1 MLLVNTVIRLVI
13 QVIFHVLIVFVLVTC
28 SWSQGAWPRPTC
40 QYFRSEMDPSTLPWV
55 RPASWVE
62 TPSPGQ
68 CMSRSV
74 CSSVCLSVVWLCVS
88 LPLCVCVCVAL
99 CLYVSHCLCV
109 FVCMSVIV
117 CVCVAA
123 TCLTCSLLECH
134 YITNYCNTHVDLI
147 ILINHGPRNFPLNC
161 IAVPICGNHGTRSF
175 PLKCIAAPIYGN
187 HGTRGFPF
195 RMYCC
200 SYSW

>member
-1 MLLVNTVIRLVI
+1 MLLECLLVNTVIRLVI
-13 QVIFHVLIVFVLVTC
+13 DVISHVLIVFVLVTC

-88 LPLCVCVCVAL
+88 LPVCVCVCVCVAL
-99 CLYVSHCLCV
+99 CLCVSHRV
-109 FVCMSVIV
+109 PTRPGKPGKPGKMRVH
-117 CVCVAA
+117 
-123 TCLTCSLLECH
+123 LENLEISWNFEKFNKYH
-134 YITNYCNTHVDLI
+134 GKMTWNLEKVD
-147 ILINHGPRNFPLNC
+147 G
-161 IAVPICGNHGTRSF
+161 
-175 PLKCIAAPIYGN
+175 Y
-187 HGTRGFPF
+187 
-195 RMYCC
+195 
-200 SYSW
+200 